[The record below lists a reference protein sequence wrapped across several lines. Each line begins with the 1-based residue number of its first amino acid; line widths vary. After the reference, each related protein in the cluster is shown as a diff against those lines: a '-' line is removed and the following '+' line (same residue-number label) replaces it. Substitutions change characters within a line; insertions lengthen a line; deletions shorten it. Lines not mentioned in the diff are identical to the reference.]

1 MIDYKIWCT
10 YHDKKLIEEYNLR
23 ELNNFKLFYTKE
35 NFENNVI
42 SLNYVQEFLNEWVTQ
57 YYVWKNNIKSDL
69 VGFCHY
75 RRNIYQYINDD
86 LLNHVYNYS
95 QYKTFITA
103 PVNIVIKG
111 NYLYDCNDYSIL
123 MDYKFFG
130 LELHYDLI
138 LNYIKENYSSYIYER
153 TIKVFN
159 SVYSRQNYGEIYI
172 CKWNIFCELMKFI
185 DEYIKYLFNKLCN
198 LPIKELYE
206 YTYEEYDNLSHYLN
220 NENFRLRKE
229 YIDKIFNLNTVDTS
243 KFQFAGYPRSI
254 AFMIEY
260 IIGIFWNIFIN
271 GNNYT

>member
-10 YHDKKLIEEYNLR
+10 YHDKKLIDEYKLK
-23 ELNNFKLFYTKE
+23 ETEYFKLYYTKDE
-35 NFENNVI
+35 LKDKI

-75 RRNIYQYINDD
+75 RRNIYQYINDEM
-86 LLNHVYNYS
+86 LYHIINYS
-95 QYKTFITA
+95 QYKTFITN
-103 PVNIVIKG
+103 PVNITIK
-111 NYLYDCNDYSIL
+111 NTYLYECNNYSIL
-123 MDYKFFG
+123 MDYNFFG
-130 LELHYDLI
+130 LGLHYDLI
-138 LNYIKENYSSYIYER
+138 LNYIKENYSSYMYER

-159 SVYSRQNYGEIYI
+159 SIYSRQNYGEIYI

-185 DEYIKYLFNKLCN
+185 DGYIKYLFNKLFN

-206 YTYEEYDNLSHYLN
+206 YTYEEYDNLSYYLN

-229 YIDKIFNLNTVDTS
+229 YIKTLNLNEETS
-243 KFQFAGYPRSI
+243 NNFQFAGYPRSI

-260 IIGIFWNIFIN
+260 TIGIFWNIFIN
-271 GNNYT
+271 GNNY